1 MSKSYRLG
9 GPAVGSKSPRL
20 RKEPQSNRSCM
31 LRIGER
37 LMRAGSEGNLVERPI
52 PVQSRSEASSSR
64 LAQGPNGRT
73 QPTNLED
80 KPTEHT
86 EDNSSKEKS
95 PSKVSSSSSSPA
107 VDSCTER
114 LLQKKPY
121 PNSSPLCHPEP
132 PSGGAAPRSP
142 STLPRSHIT
151 AARATA
157 GRDSQLVS
165 LEAQHS
171 EVERKKDVFLDHLRQ
186 KYPHHA
192 AIIMGH
198 QGRKG
203 EQ

>member
-1 MSKSYRLG
+1 MS
-9 GPAVGSKSPRL
+9 
-20 RKEPQSNRSCM
+20 
-31 LRIGER
+31 
-37 LMRAGSEGNLVERPI
+37 
-52 PVQSRSEASSSR
+52 
-64 LAQGPNGRT
+64 
-73 QPTNLED
+73 
-80 KPTEHT
+80 
-86 EDNSSKEKS
+86 EKS
-95 PSKVSSSSSSPA
+95 PSKVSSSSSSSPA
-107 VDSCTER
+107 VDSCTEC

-132 PSGGAAPRSP
+132 PSGGAPPRSP

-151 AARATA
+151 AARAAA
-157 GRDSQLVS
+157 GRDGQLVS

-203 EQ
+203 EQVRPKAVPSDDFPSIIKITHQIQTLYPYDNDDHYHIYCPKIVML